1 MTYRSRG
8 VDVRT
13 SKFAKFVLAGAVL
26 AAAALAVGCKA
37 DGPGPNSGDDD
48 ETVQDTGSEMVDV
61 APDTAEPEDTG
72 VDATEDVAPVY
83 GELSVEPGQLQ
94 FEGVANGESASKTVS
109 LRNVGDGEV
118 VIESVTLE
126 EDEPG
131 TADEELSIEGMPEEP
146 PFAIEPGT
154 FDSIEILYEPTDY
167 RVDRGTL
174 TVETRSDE
182 VEGAE
187 VSIATVLA
195 EPDLRAPDLVR
206 FGTVPQG
213 ETATREISIYNR
225 GIQPLEIEDVAYF
238 DQDGESDP
246 DFSVGYRGSGPRL
259 SLERGESL
267 TVLLDYE
274 ASDTQL
280 RRGRLEVTSND
291 PEGTYNVDIT
301 ANRAEPCIA
310 VTDES
315 LDFDEL
321 GAGSETKDIGILNC
335 NTERDLTV
343 ESAEFVTDGGGAFSL
358 VDAPE
363 FPVTVEPATFGS
375 DAEQTLTVQADLDE
389 ERQAVGNLEIRSDDP
404 NNSPI
409 LVEIRANVGQ

>member
-1 MTYRSRG
+1 MTYRTTGTDTTAREWAQ
-8 VDVRT
+8 
-13 SKFAKFVLAGAVL
+13 FAVAGAVI
-26 AAAALAVGCKA
+26 AAATLAVGCKA

-48 ETVQDTGSEMVDV
+48 ETIEDTGSEMVDV
-61 APDTAEPEDTG
+61 APDTAEEDTG
-72 VDATEDVAPVY
+72 VDATQDVAPVY
-83 GELSVEPGQLQ
+83 GELSAEPGQLQ
-94 FEGVANGESASKTVS
+94 FEGVANGESESQTVS
-109 LRNVGDGEV
+109 LRNVGEGEI
-118 VIESVTLE
+118 VIESLTLE

-131 TADEELSIEGMPEEP
+131 TADEELSLQGVPEEP

-154 FDSIEILYEPTDY
+154 FDSFEIVYEPTDF
-167 RVDRGTL
+167 RADRGTL

-195 EPDLRAPDLVR
+195 EPDLRAPELVR

-213 ETATREISIYNR
+213 ETKTRQISIYNR

-238 DQDGESDP
+238 DDDGESDP
-246 DFSVGYRGSGPRL
+246 DFSIDYRGSGPRL
-259 SLERGESL
+259 SLQRGESL
-267 TVLLDYE
+267 TVELSYQ

-291 PEGTYNVDIT
+291 PDDDPYNVDIT
-301 ANRAEPCIA
+301 ANRSDPCIA

-321 GAGSETKDIGILNC
+321 GAGSETRELGILNC

-343 ESAEFVTDGGGAFSL
+343 ESAEFVTDGDGAFSL
-358 VDAPE
+358 VDPPE
-363 FPVTVEPATFGS
+363 FPVTVEPATFGN

-404 NNSPI
+404 KNSSI